1 MKPMNRIMKATGVLL
16 IVVIAMATTFRTE
29 TNKYFEILKNI
40 EIFTNLYKEVNT
52 YYVDDLDPGKLMRT
66 GIDAMMESLDPFTN
80 YISESD
86 IEGYRFLTEGRY
98 SGIGALSKKIGDF
111 VTVTELYKEQPADKA
126 GLKVGDQII
135 AIDGQNAMGKDPEA
149 INEILRGFPGTSVE
163 LTVRRPGRTG
173 DFKVSLVRG
182 EVEVPN
188 VPYHGMITDEIGY
201 VALSTFTRD
210 AGVNVAKA
218 VKELK
223 ENHPGL
229 KGIVFDL
236 RGNGGGLLTEAVNV
250 SNIFVDKD
258 ELVVTTKGKVKEWDR
273 SFKTLNPPVDTQI
286 PLVVLINKNSASAS
300 EIVSGVIQDYD
311 RGILVGQRSY
321 GKGLVQ
327 NTRDIGYNAKVKMTT
342 AKYYIPSQRCIQ
354 SVEYKDGE
362 PVDIPDAKR
371 NRFKTRKGRTV
382 LDGGGVSPD
391 VVIAKATDAPVIQAL
406 LNQNMIFDYA
416 THFCLQHDSIAQ
428 PQDYRFTGFD
438 DFVSF
443 LKERNFDF
451 DTESEQ
457 LLKKLKEAGK
467 NDGYALE
474 ADIKA
479 LEARIDAEKK
489 DELQEYKDVVIDLLE
504 KEIVGRYYYQYG
516 KIQIGLRN
524 DKEVEEAVALLK
536 NPARYSGVLN
546 GSGKEQ

>member
-1 MKPMNRIMKATGVLL
+1 MNRIMKATGVLL

-98 SGIGALSKKIGDF
+98 SGIGALSKKIGDY

-188 VPYHGMITDEIGY
+188 VPYHGMISDEIGY

-250 SNIFVDKD
+250 SNIFVGKD

-362 PVDIPDAKR
+362 PVDIPDAQR
-371 NRFKTRKGRTV
+371 NRFKTRNGRTV

-443 LKERNFDF
+443 LKERNFGF

-457 LLKKLKEAGK
+457 LLKKLVDAGK
-467 NDGYALE
+467 NDGYALD

-489 DELQEYKDVVIDLLE
+489 DELQEYKDVIIDLLE
-504 KEIVGRYYYQYG
+504 KEIIGRYYYQYG

-524 DKEVEEAVALLK
+524 DKEVKEAVALLK
-536 NPARYSGVLN
+536 DPARYSGVLN